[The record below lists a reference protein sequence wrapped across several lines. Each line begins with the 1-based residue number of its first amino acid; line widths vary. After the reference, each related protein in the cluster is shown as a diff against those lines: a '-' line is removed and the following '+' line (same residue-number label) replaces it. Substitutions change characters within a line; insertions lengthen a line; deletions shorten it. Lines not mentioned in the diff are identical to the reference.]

1 MGCCLCVPEQRV
13 AIVEQ
18 FGKFHK
24 IAPPGLLCLWFPCIR
39 SVKGVVNLQVQQLN
53 VKCESK
59 TKDNVFVELVVAVQ
73 FEAIPDKVYEA
84 FYRLTSPRNQI
95 NSFVFDV
102 VRSSVPKME
111 VDELFLNKQHIAQDV
126 QTQLSHLMFD
136 YGFKI
141 RDVLVIDINPDR
153 AVKTA
158 MNEINANR
166 RLRVAAQ
173 EKAEADK
180 IMVVKRAEAEAESK
194 YLSGKGVSRQ
204 RQAIIEGLQTSV
216 TDFSASH
223 GLNPKDVLELLLIT
237 QHFDMIDHVGKH
249 GDETTIFLSHNPG
262 SIKAFSEQIR
272 ALLSN

>member
-1 MGCCLCVPEQRV
+1 MGCFLCVPEQRV
-13 AIVEQ
+13 AILEQ
-18 FGKFHK
+18 FGKFHRV
-24 IAPPGLLCLWFPCIR
+24 ATAGLVCIPVPCIVN
-39 SVKGVVNLQVQQLN
+39 VKGLVNLQVQQLN

-126 QTQLSHLMFD
+126 QNQLSHLMFE

-141 RDVLVIDINPDR
+141 RDVLVIDINPDG
-153 AVKTA
+153 AVKNA

-194 YLSGKGVSRQ
+194 YLSGKGISRQ

-216 TDFSASH
+216 NDFTSSH
-223 GLNPKDVLELLLIT
+223 GLSPKDVLELLLIT
-237 QHFDMIDHVGKH
+237 QHFDMIEHVGKY
-249 GDETTIFLSHNPG
+249 GEEKTVFLSHNPG
-262 SIKAFSEQIR
+262 SIKATSDQIR